1 MKTFLSY
8 FLFILPYFIYSQNFQ
23 SDQRVWNETTQR
35 AFRDLGRLKTS
46 KPATNQVEG
55 SIYFESKFKEGNIVH
70 LDKEIDIKTKL
81 RYNAFN
87 DEIELIDNSNG
98 SESIKVAIK
107 DFDIISYFDN
117 KEFIF
122 MSYLDSNK
130 QNKEGYLN
138 PIYKGS
144 RVNIYE
150 KKRKKFLKGKE
161 SVNSLD
167 IAHPPRYTDEIEYY
181 ISFNESKPSFVKLS
195 KKSILNTFNKSND
208 IKSFYSKNRLNFREI
223 SSLIEIAKYYE
234 QNN

>member
-8 FLFILPYFIYSQNFQ
+8 FLLILPYFIYSQNFQ

-46 KPATNQVEG
+46 KPTINQVEG

-208 IKSFYSKNRLNFREI
+208 IKSFYSKNRLNLREI

>member
-46 KPATNQVEG
+46 KPTINQVEG

-181 ISFNESKPSFVKLS
+181 ISLNESKPSFVKLS

-208 IKSFYSKNRLNFREI
+208 IKSFYSKNRLNLREI

>member
-46 KPATNQVEG
+46 KPTINQVEG

-208 IKSFYSKNRLNFREI
+208 IKSFYLKNRLNLREI

>member
-46 KPATNQVEG
+46 KPTINQVEG

-81 RYNAFN
+81 RYDAFN

-181 ISFNESKPSFVKLS
+181 ISFNESKPAFVKLS

-208 IKSFYSKNRLNFREI
+208 IKSFYSKNRLNLREI

>member
-46 KPATNQVEG
+46 KPAINQVEG

-130 QNKEGYLN
+130 QNEEGYLN

-181 ISFNESKPSFVKLS
+181 ISFNESKPAFVKLS

-208 IKSFYSKNRLNFREI
+208 IKSFYSKNRLNLREI

>member
-46 KPATNQVEG
+46 KPTINQVEG

-81 RYNAFN
+81 RYDAFN

-208 IKSFYSKNRLNFREI
+208 IKSFYSKNRLNLREI

>member
-46 KPATNQVEG
+46 KPTINQVEG

-81 RYNAFN
+81 RYDAFN

-107 DFDIISYFDN
+107 NFDIISYFDN

-208 IKSFYSKNRLNFREI
+208 IKSFYSKNRLNLREI

>member
-208 IKSFYSKNRLNFREI
+208 IKNFYSKNRLNLREI

>member
-46 KPATNQVEG
+46 KPTINQVEG

-181 ISFNESKPSFVKLS
+181 ISFNDSKPSFVKLS

-208 IKSFYSKNRLNFREI
+208 IKSFYSKNRLNLREI

>member
-208 IKSFYSKNRLNFREI
+208 IKNFYSKNRLNFREI

>member
-46 KPATNQVEG
+46 KPTINQVEG

-208 IKSFYSKNRLNFREI
+208 IKSFYSKNRLNLREI

>member
-35 AFRDLGRLKTS
+35 AFSDLGRLKTS
-46 KPATNQVEG
+46 KPAINQVEG

-208 IKSFYSKNRLNFREI
+208 IKSFYSKNRLNLREI

>member
-35 AFRDLGRLKTS
+35 AFRDLGRLKLA
-46 KPATNQVEG
+46 KPIDNQIEG

-107 DFDIISYFDN
+107 NFDIISYFDN

-208 IKSFYSKNRLNFREI
+208 IKSFYSKNRLNLREI

>member
-46 KPATNQVEG
+46 KPTINQVEG

-107 DFDIISYFDN
+107 NFDIISYFDN

-208 IKSFYSKNRLNFREI
+208 IKSFYSKNRLNLREI

>member
-1 MKTFLSY
+1 MKTLLSY
-8 FLFILPYFIYSQNFQ
+8 FLLILPYFIYSQNFQ

-46 KPATNQVEG
+46 KPTINQVEG

-81 RYNAFN
+81 RYDAFN

-107 DFDIISYFDN
+107 NFDIISYFDN

-208 IKSFYSKNRLNFREI
+208 IKTFYSKNRLNLREI

>member
-208 IKSFYSKNRLNFREI
+208 IKSFYLKNRLNLREI

>member
-46 KPATNQVEG
+46 KPAINQVEG

-208 IKSFYSKNRLNFREI
+208 IKSFYSKNRLNLREI

>member
-46 KPATNQVEG
+46 KPTINQVEG

-130 QNKEGYLN
+130 ENKEGYLN

-181 ISFNESKPSFVKLS
+181 ISFNESKPSFVKFS

-208 IKSFYSKNRLNFREI
+208 IKSFYSKNRLNLREI
-223 SSLIEIAKYYE
+223 SSLIEIAKYYGK
-234 QNN
+234 NN

>member
-46 KPATNQVEG
+46 KPTINQVEG

-208 IKSFYSKNRLNFREI
+208 IKNFYSKNRLNFREI